1 MHYSSTSRQAKRYI
15 LRLFALT
22 IGVLMII
29 LSSGCQPTDNN
40 TETRDSI
47 GQIQK
52 SSVSTFVKVTISV
65 KTVNDTVCDDRCHE
79 RFCCLTIRESV
90 YKTRDS
96 LQVETIKHKKKTT
109 SSSLG
114 IPRVASFWYS
124 SSVVF
129 GVVFNSLSLESIE
142 VVREW
147 TPTFGGS
154 LVVREWALYME
165 RSLLIGDYSRLSA
178 FFIHRLGL
186 SEEPVVR
193 AMCPIKVVHYFIT
206 QLLNPSVANER

>member
-52 SSVSTFVKVTISV
+52 SSDSTFVKVTISV

-79 RFCCLTIRESV
+79 RFCCLTIRETV

-96 LQVETIKHKKKTT
+96 LQVETIKHKKKMT
-109 SSSLG
+109 SSSFG
-114 IPRVASFWYS
+114 IPRVASFWYF

-147 TPTFGGS
+147 TPESGGFIS
-154 LVVREWALYME
+154 SQRMSTLHGAFIINRRLFAPFSVFH
-165 RSLLIGDYSRLSA
+165 SQIGIIR
-178 FFIHRLGL
+178 
-186 SEEPVVR
+186 R
-193 AMCPIKVVHYFIT
+193 ARC
-206 QLLNPSVANER
+206 